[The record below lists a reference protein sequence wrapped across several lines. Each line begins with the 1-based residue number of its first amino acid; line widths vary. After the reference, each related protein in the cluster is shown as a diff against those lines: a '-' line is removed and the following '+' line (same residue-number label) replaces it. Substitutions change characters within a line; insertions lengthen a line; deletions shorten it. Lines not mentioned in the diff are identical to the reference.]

1 MFIRRIMEAVM
12 DIWVNLSAFSSLY
25 AVVNR
30 SETETQMGAH
40 G

>member
-1 MFIRRIMEAVM
+1 MRRITEAVV